1 MALAGSAAP
10 MLLIALPAPG
20 HAQQA
25 TARFDID
32 AQSLSSALSVFAR
45 QSGRQLLYTPDLTQG
60 RRAPALHETL
70 PPELALSRLLRSS
83 GLTFRQTPSGAF
95 LLIAPRDRGGRTHTT
110 SSQRAPDNGAPG
122 DPAPPLT
129 RADLPSAAAP
139 DIVVVGGSLNT
150 DIRRSENGARPYVV
164 FSRQT
169 IEQSGAQNLDDFLR
183 QRLTAATSG
192 ASASQLGGRTGNASS
207 INLRGLGADETLILV
222 DGRRLAGFSV
232 AGSLAQP
239 DINGIPLSSVE
250 RIEVLPTS
258 ASGIYGG
265 GATGGVI
272 NIILRRD
279 YQGLEAKATYDGTF
293 DGGGARKRIDLSG
306 GFPLEGGKTRVMLSG
321 AWSQSDPL
329 LNGQRDYA
337 SKGRALT
344 AARNPAFYYGSPDV
358 IPVGA
363 TTNIVGYDPDT
374 GLPANLVLK
383 SGQALNSAYAHV
395 ATGATGAVGSGLI
408 AGSYS
413 LATPDTAVADG
424 NRHSL
429 LNASQVLS
437 GMVSARREFT
447 ARLSGFVEFAASR
460 NRSQFLTT
468 QANSVFQLAASDPGN
483 PFLQAIQ
490 VAVPAVGADQE
501 LRTEIQNYRVAGGF
515 TWKLGTDWS
524 LGADYTWNRSR
535 YQATLPSYMD
545 TDAAQAAISSGA
557 LSIFAD
563 PAKSNLDFSQFLYGR
578 ATLTPA
584 ATTLQDAVV
593 RASGPLPVTLWGGA
607 VRISGSLEH
616 RVESYG
622 GSRFSGT
629 GSNGVRSAI
638 AYQPQRQ
645 IVSSG
650 YAELVLPVVSPGN
663 HVPGIHLLEV
673 QIAAR
678 HDEYRTRGS
687 RQIAIAD
694 DGTPL
699 EDGERTSSSFGSTN
713 PTVALRYQ
721 PTQDLTLRG
730 SYATGFLPPTVT
742 QIVPSQSPLT
752 LPGYFLSFLRDP
764 RRGGEPVGATGTD
777 FTLSY
782 TGSGTLRP
790 ERSTSWS
797 AGAILTPRFVPNL
810 RLSVDWSR
818 ISKRDNIASLATLSS
833 RDFTFE
839 GTVPGLIKRGP
850 VAPGDPY
857 GVGPVTGIDLGLFN
871 VSRLKVEALD
881 FALDYS
887 LVTKRIG
894 TFNLTANATRVL
906 SLAAQVTPGSPWI
919 EYVGTGSAANVGGA
933 NDGGALKWKGTAT
946 LGWQIN
952 PDLTASWTARYFGPY
967 FFDETH
973 DVQANQGSDHIGSQ
987 IFNDLFASYR
997 FALFGTN
1004 KSTRIEGGAR
1014 NIFNA
1019 SPRVD
1024 VIGTGFNPSGYSYFA
1039 DPRGPSYYLTIR
1051 QNF

>member
-1 MALAGSAAP
+1 MALAGSVASVLP
-10 MLLIALPAPG
+10 IALPTPG
-20 HAQQA
+20 HAQEA

-32 AQSLSSALSVFAR
+32 AQSLASALTVFAR
-45 QSGRQLLYTPDLTQG
+45 QSGRQLLYSPDLAQG

-70 PPELALSRLLRSS
+70 PAEIALLRLLRSS

-95 LLIAPRDRGGRTHTT
+95 LLTASRDRGGRTPATP
-110 SSQRAPDNGAPG
+110 SQRGDGSGAPD
-122 DPAPPLT
+122 DPARPLE

-183 QRLTAATSG
+183 QRLTSATSG

-232 AGSLAQP
+232 AGSPAQP

-321 AWSQSDPL
+321 SWSQSDPL

-344 AARNPAFYYGSPDV
+344 AARNPDFYYGGPDV

-363 TTNIVGYDPDT
+363 TTNIIGYDPDS
-374 GLPANLVLK
+374 GVPANLVLK
-383 SGQALNSAYAHV
+383 SAQALNSPYAHV
-395 ATGATGAVGSGLI
+395 AAGAAGLV

-424 NRHSL
+424 DRHSL

-437 GMVSARREFT
+437 GTVSARRTFT
-447 ARLSGFVEFAASR
+447 TSLSGFVEFAASR

-468 QANSVFQLAASDPGN
+468 QANSVFQLAATDPGN
-483 PFLQAIQ
+483 PFLQTIQ
-490 VAVPAVGADQE
+490 VAVPATGADQE
-501 LRTEIQNYRVAGGF
+501 LRTEIQSYRAAAGL
-515 TWKLGTDWS
+515 TWKLGSDWS

-557 LSIFAD
+557 LPIFAD
-563 PAKSNLDFSQFLYGR
+563 PARSALDFSQFLYGR

-593 RASGPLPVTLWGGA
+593 RASGPLPLKLWGGA

-622 GSRFSGT
+622 GSRFAGI
-629 GSNGVRSAI
+629 GANGVYSAI

-687 RQIAIAD
+687 RQIAIAE

-721 PTQDLTLRG
+721 PTADLTLRG

-752 LPGYFLSFLRDP
+752 LPGYFVSFLRDP

-782 TGSGTLRP
+782 AGSGTLRP
-790 ERSTSWS
+790 ERSVSWS
-797 AGAILTPRFVPNL
+797 AGAILTPQFLPNL
-810 RLSVDWSR
+810 RFSIDWSR

-839 GTVPGLIKRGP
+839 ETVPGLIKRGAVP
-850 VAPGDPY
+850 AGDPY

-881 FALDYS
+881 FAFDYS
-887 LVTKRIG
+887 LVTKRVG
-894 TFNLTANATRVL
+894 TFNLTVNATRVL
-906 SLAAQVTPGSPWI
+906 SLAAQVTPGSPWV

-946 LGWQIN
+946 LGCQIN
-952 PDLTASWTARYFGPY
+952 PDLIVNWTARYFGPY
-967 FFDETH
+967 FFDEDH
-973 DVQANQGSDHIGSQ
+973 EVQANQGSDHVGSQ

-997 FALFGTN
+997 FALSGTE
-1004 KSTRIEGGAR
+1004 KSTRIEGGVR
-1014 NIFNA
+1014 NVFNA
-1019 SPRVD
+1019 APRVD

-1039 DPRGPSYYLTIR
+1039 DPRGASYYLTVR